1 MNKAGKIGFLIMGV
15 VMVFAFSAFLV
26 NRNMHDPKVN
36 PPVITFA
43 SEKIEFG
50 EVKQGPQLSG
60 EFEFTNT
67 GSSVLIIKK
76 ITPACGCT
84 GVVADEKKEFQPGE
98 SGKIKFT
105 FNTEGRSGLNEK
117 TITVESNDLKNPSKV
132 VSFNC
137 TISTESTP
145 K

>member
-43 SEKIEFG
+43 KEKIEFG
-50 EVKQGPQLSG
+50 EVKQGPQVNG

-98 SGKIKFT
+98 TGKIKFS
-105 FNTEGRSGLNEK
+105 FNTEGRTGVNEK

-137 TISTESTP
+137 TITTD
-145 K
+145 